1 MFTDS
6 DLHADLPWRTSSF
19 CNNTS
24 CVEVAVT
31 PDFVAV
37 RDSKNLQLQALTYT
51 TEEWRQFIA
60 GAKSGEFD
68 VA

>member
-1 MFTDS
+1 MFAHS
-6 DLHADLPWRTSSF
+6 DTQADLPWRTSSF
-19 CNNTS
+19 CSNTS

-60 GAKSGEFD
+60 GAKNGEFD